1 MSIPSRFRG
10 STRWTVAAGLVVFLA
25 ATLCWLAPLLPH
37 FGSGVVGEQNDST
50 NALRAY
56 WVMEEAGKTP
66 FTWSRDELN
75 GAPEGIPRPT
85 APEIVSP
92 VQSGF
97 VWAVKPL
104 VGRIAAL
111 NLFILLGFVLT
122 GLSAFLLLNRFAFGL
137 LASLFGGY
145 VVAFNSWTFE
155 RAYLGHPAFLHGWV
169 LVLLFFTLVRLHERR
184 TIERAAVAGAAYG
197 LTFSM
202 AAYLGFIATA
212 IVLAFAV
219 VDLVPASSIAY
230 RLRTLSLLA
239 IGALVTSLFLLP
251 GAIAFFLH
259 RSTVVRAL
267 TNPLDQLDR
276 LGASVPDYLIPSPRH
291 PFLGHVASELR
302 GEPVPER
309 IVYFGLLTLVL
320 AVIGVAQTRRARGRA
335 RELVLLAS
343 VTAPI
348 ALLASLPR
356 SFQLFG
362 IEILTPAAL
371 IGELTSF
378 YRVYARFGYVFGIAV
393 AILAAWALAQLPRTF
408 RGQAIGVLAFAVVAF
423 ELLTGSVDVFRV
435 DAAPEH
441 DRWLSR
447 QARGIVAHYPTPMDK
462 AQALH
467 LAHTEITFQPVSRQP
482 LYTIFSAGTGGTRED
497 GIRILSRRVN
507 NPNTPGILA
516 AENVRYVVLHDD
528 VYRSQDEKPP
538 KLRTRWLRRAY
549 RPLARFGPVRIF
561 ELRAQPV
568 DVDAALER
576 YAESIAPLQGLLP
589 ASLEFTALGFNDPE
603 EYRPSESWR
612 WMTQAGQLR
621 LSNPNAAPAR
631 FVIKGLSFSNRVL
644 RRVQLTSDS
653 GEVLAEAELPP
664 YMVKLELGPFTIPE
678 GESLVSLRVSPKP
691 VPLVDPGSGLEN
703 IDKRVGS
710 IYLSPLRIATLP
722 DFSNSLRSG

>member
-10 STRWTVAAGLVVFLA
+10 STRWTVAAGFVVFLA

-37 FGSGVVGEQNDST
+37 FGSGVIGEQNDST

-104 VGRIAAL
+104 VGRVAAL

-230 RLRTLSLLA
+230 RLRTVSLLA
-239 IGALVTSLFLLP
+239 IGGLVTSLFLLP

-276 LGASVPDYLIPSPRH
+276 LGASVPDYLTPSPRH
-291 PFLGHVASELR
+291 PFLGHIASELR

-356 SFQLFG
+356 SFELFG
-362 IEILTPAAL
+362 VEILTPAAL

-393 AILAAWALAQLPRTF
+393 AILAAWALAQLPRTL

-435 DAAPEH
+435 DAAPEY

-447 QARGIVAHYPTPMDK
+447 QPRGIVAHYPTPMDK

-467 LAHTEITFQPVSRQP
+467 LAHTEITFQPVSHQP
-482 LYTIFSAGTGGTRED
+482 LYTIFSAGTGGHAKTGSAFSAVASTTRTRP
-497 GIRILSRRVN
+497 GSSLQRTSGTSCCTTTSIARRTRS
-507 NPNTPGILA
+507 PPSFGLA
-516 AENVRYVVLHDD
+516 GFRVRTARLHDSGPSGSSSCARNQSMSMP
-528 VYRSQDEKPP
+528 RSSD
-538 KLRTRWLRRAY
+538 TRRR
-549 RPLARFGPVRIF
+549 
-561 ELRAQPV
+561 
-568 DVDAALER
+568 
-576 YAESIAPLQGLLP
+576 LP
-589 ASLEFTALGFNDPE
+589 RS
-603 EYRPSESWR
+603 
-612 WMTQAGQLR
+612 
-621 LSNPNAAPAR
+621 
-631 FVIKGLSFSNRVL
+631 
-644 RRVQLTSDS
+644 
-653 GEVLAEAELPP
+653 
-664 YMVKLELGPFTIPE
+664 
-678 GESLVSLRVSPKP
+678 RVSCRRR
-691 VPLVDPGSGLEN
+691 S
-703 IDKRVGS
+703 S
-710 IYLSPLRIATLP
+710 SPRLASMTR
-722 DFSNSLRSG
+722 RSTGPRSRGDG